1 MSYDPSD
8 HVVGPRQIMAAWA
21 VCVALLA
28 IALGGSMGHA
38 SSDNGGVRTICSHG
52 AVEKSWSVV

>member
-1 MSYDPSD
+1 MPYDPSN
-8 HVVGPRQIMAAWA
+8 HAVGPRQIMAAWA

-28 IALGGSMGHA
+28 IALGGSIGHA
-38 SSDNGGVRTICSHG
+38 SPDNGGVRTICSHG

>member
-8 HVVGPRQIMAAWA
+8 HAVGPRQIMAAWT

-28 IALGGSMGHA
+28 VALAGSMGHA
-38 SSDNGGVRTICSHG
+38 SSDNGGIRMICSHG
-52 AVEKSWSVV
+52 AVEKLWSVS

>member
-8 HVVGPRQIMAAWA
+8 HAIGPRQIMAAWT

-28 IALGGSMGHA
+28 IALGGSLGHA
-38 SSDNGGVRTICSHG
+38 SSESGGAQMICPHG
-52 AVEKSWSVV
+52 AVEKPWSA

>member
-8 HVVGPRQIMAAWA
+8 HAVGPRQIMAAWT

-28 IALGGSMGHA
+28 IVLAGSMGHA
-38 SSDNGGVRTICSHG
+38 SSDNGGIRMICSHG
-52 AVEKSWSVV
+52 AVEKPWSVS

>member
-8 HVVGPRQIMAAWA
+8 HAVRPRQIMAAWT

-28 IALGGSMGHA
+28 IALAGSMGHA
-38 SSDNGGVRTICSHG
+38 SSDNGGVRMICSHG
-52 AVEKSWSVV
+52 AVEKPWSVS